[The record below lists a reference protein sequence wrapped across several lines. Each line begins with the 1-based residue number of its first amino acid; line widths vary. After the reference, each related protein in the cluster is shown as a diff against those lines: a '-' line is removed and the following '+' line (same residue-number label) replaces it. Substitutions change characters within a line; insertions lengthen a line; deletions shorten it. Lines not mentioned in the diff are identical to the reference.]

1 MPTDLKTDPR
11 LLVSLAQAAKRQMTK
26 DELRLQKIS
35 FVMGNMPKESTLTR
49 KQVEDILDS
58 AEGVAA

>member
-11 LLVSLAQAAKRQMTK
+11 LLLSLEQAAKRQMTK

-35 FVMGNMPKESTLTR
+35 FVMGNMPRESTLTR
-49 KQVEDILDS
+49 KQVEDILDN
-58 AEGVAA
+58 AEGIAA